1 MLITYICLFFIGAS
15 FASFIN
21 ATLYRLDKGYKYPK
35 IVYDR
40 SHCEYCKKELSWIE
54 LIPVL
59 GYVFVKGKCSKCG
72 KRINIYYPL
81 SELYLGISF
90 LLFYTFN
97 IPFYLWPILIFLFIL
112 SYHDNLYRAVPKN
125 IVHIFLIYCIFSFFI
140 FNFNILSLLSTS
152 VITISLL
159 ILTSIMKKSFGTG
172 DILVLISLGMVID
185 YKSYLVTFWL
195 GVMTALL
202 YSILIIIVKKKSMKK
217 VKIPMIPFFAISF
230 VIGTIY
236 GDSIFDYLS
245 NILLIW

>member
-1 MLITYICLFFIGAS
+1 MIITYICIFLIGAS

-54 LIPVL
+54 LIPVF
-59 GYVFVKGKCSKCG
+59 GYILIKGKCSKCN
-72 KRINIYYPL
+72 KKINVYYPL

-97 IPFYLWPILIFLFIL
+97 IPFHLWPILIFLFIL
-112 SYHDNLYRAVPKN
+112 SYHDNIYRAVPKN
-125 IVHIFLIYCIFSFFI
+125 IVHIFLVYSVFIFFI
-140 FNFNILSLLSTS
+140 FNANIISLIATS
-152 VITISLL
+152 VIATFLF
-159 ILTSIMKKSFGTG
+159 ILTAIMKKSFGMG
-172 DILVLISLGMVID
+172 DILVLISFGIVTD
-185 YKSYLVTFWL
+185 YKSYLIIFWL
-195 GVMTALL
+195 GVIIALL
-202 YSILIIIVKKKSMKK
+202 YSILVIIVKKRNMKK

-236 GDSIFDYLS
+236 GGPIFDYLF
-245 NILLIW
+245 NILLI